1 MLTGQLTTKYNL
13 GISLHTQF
21 AIISVLFYSP
31 LLNLLTF
38 IYSIILFYYLFFL
51 FLLFFFFFL
60 ISFFIFWLVGWFV
73 CVGFFCFFFLSLI
86 LFFSLKWNFCTVM
99 IRNLEIQEILINTA
113 LVAFSTLTHSIQ
125 LHEYV
130 VVTCW
135 FSFCEM
141 TIYQNGSDGTYSVFS
156 NDFQD
161 KSLLIHCIFPQR

>member
-38 IYSIILFYYLFFL
+38 IYSIILFYCLFSPL
-51 FLLFFFFFL
+51 FFL
-60 ISFFIFWLVGWFV
+60 ISFLLFFGWLVCV
-73 CVGFFCFFFLSLI
+73 CRIFFLSLI
-86 LFFSLKWNFCTVM
+86 LIFSLQWNFCTIM
-99 IRNLEIQEILINTA
+99 IRNLEIQETLINTV

-141 TIYQNGSDGTYSVFS
+141 TIYQNGSDGTYPVFS